1 MGSCRMSGAR
11 SLWQL
16 PASEKVAE
24 TQMQAE
30 TIQMLFIRVSSPHVN
45 LRNTPADHLNMPD

>member
-16 PASEKVAE
+16 SASEKVAE

-30 TIQMLFIRVSSPHVN
+30 TIQMLLIRVYPHAN
-45 LRNTPADHLNMPD
+45 LRNTPANHLNTPD

>member
-30 TIQMLFIRVSSPHVN
+30 TIQMLLIRVSPHVN
-45 LRNTPADHLNMPD
+45 RRSTPADHPNMLD